1 MFKILVEGLNKK
13 TLTSLEISF
22 KKEEVAFQNL
32 ASNEELVSKTTL
44 EKPNVLILDFGLL
57 DEKTLNFCLKLKK
70 CSKIFLLLIVTLEQ
84 LETKQKIKKILE
96 TTDFIL
102 KPIKLKELETR
113 LTKILQTL
121 KKPLK
126 IIEKKH
132 IKLDINNYEL
142 KILGKIKKAAPKEL
156 ELLYKLMLNENKLF
170 TRAELLEKVWG
181 YKFFGSTRTVDIHI
195 KRLRLK
201 LKEVSNFYTIETIWG
216 VGYKFKIL

>member
-44 EKPNVLILDFGLL
+44 EKPNILILDFGLL

-70 CSKIFLLLIVTLEQ
+70 CSKVFLLLIVTLEQ

-121 KKPLK
+121 KQPLK
-126 IIEKKH
+126 ILEKKH

-201 LKEVSNFYTIETIWG
+201 LKEVSSFYAIETIWG